1 MRTEKPNTMSQ
12 EHLVTEVRGPIG
24 VIAFNRPEVRNAL
37 TEEMWERFPHLVK
50 QVGADNRVRV
60 MVVRGAGDK
69 AFAAGADIRELDEA
83 LAHPESAIV
92 HRARV
97 EEAMRAL
104 EDCPKPVLAMVAGY
118 AMGGGCRLAIACDL
132 RVAADNAQFGIP
144 SAKLGYVIS
153 YECTRRLM
161 ALIGP
166 GRTAQML
173 LTAQPIKAPE
183 AFQIGL
189 VEFLVPLADLEST
202 TFRLAEDTAKLS
214 PTSLA
219 TAKEMVRA
227 LARDPDMSTITD
239 RTALLRRCLE
249 GPDFREGVQAF
260 KDKRPPKFGAS

>member
-1 MRTEKPNTMSQ
+1 MSGDHILMERCDQ
-12 EHLVTEVRGPIG
+12 VG
-24 VIAFNRPEVRNAL
+24 VIIFNRPEVRNAL
-37 TEEMWERFPHLVK
+37 TEGMWERFPSLVK
-50 QVGADNRVRV
+50 QVAADHRVRV
-60 MVVRGAGDK
+60 LVLRGAGDK

-104 EDCPKPVLAMVAGY
+104 EDCPKPVLAMVAGF
-118 AMGGGCRLAIACDL
+118 AMGGGCRLAVACDL
-132 RVAADNAQFGIP
+132 RIAADNAQFGIP

-173 LTAQPIKAPE
+173 LTAQPIKAQE

-189 VEFLVPLADLEST
+189 VEFLIPLADLEST
-202 TFRLAEDTAKLS
+202 TFRLAEEMAKLS

-227 LARDPDMSTITD
+227 LARDPDMSSITD

-260 KDKRPPKFGAS
+260 KDKRAPEFRGS

>member
-1 MRTEKPNTMSQ
+1 MSGDHILMERCDQ
-12 EHLVTEVRGPIG
+12 VG
-24 VIAFNRPEVRNAL
+24 VIIFNRPEVRNAL
-37 TEEMWERFPHLVK
+37 TEGMWERFPSLVK
-50 QVGADNRVRV
+50 QVAADHRVRV
-60 MVVRGAGDK
+60 LVLRGAGDK

-92 HRARV
+92 HRASV

-104 EDCPKPVLAMVAGY
+104 EDCPKPVLAIVAGF
-118 AMGGGCRLAIACDL
+118 AMGGGCRLAVACDL
-132 RVAADNAQFGIP
+132 RIAADNAQFGIP

-173 LTAQPIKAPE
+173 LTAQPIKAQE

-189 VEFLVPLADLEST
+189 VEFLIPLADLEST
-202 TFRLAEDTAKLS
+202 TFRLAEEMAKLS

-227 LARDPDMSTITD
+227 LARDPDMSSITD

-260 KDKRPPKFGAS
+260 KDKRAPEFRGS

>member
-1 MRTEKPNTMSQ
+1 MSD
-12 EHLVTEVRGPIG
+12 EHILVEWRNQIG
-24 VIAFNRPEVRNAL
+24 VITFNRPAVRNAL
-37 TEEMWERFPHLVK
+37 TEEMWDRFPHLVK
-50 QVGADNRVRV
+50 QVAADPKVRV
-60 MVVRGAGDK
+60 IVLRGAGDT

-97 EEAMRAL
+97 EAAMRSL
-104 EDCPKPVLAMVAGY
+104 EDCPKPVLAMVAGF

-132 RVAADNAQFGIP
+132 RIAADNAQFGIP

-161 ALIGP
+161 ALVGP

-173 LTAQPIKAPE
+173 LTAQPIKAQE
-183 AFQIGL
+183 AYQIGL

-202 TFRLAEDTAKLS
+202 TFGLAEDMAKLS

-219 TAKEMVRA
+219 TAKEMIRA
-227 LARDPDMSTITD
+227 LARDPDMDRITD

-249 GPDFREGVQAF
+249 GPDFREGVRAF
-260 KDKRPPKFGAS
+260 KEKRPPKFGAS

>member
-1 MRTEKPNTMSQ
+1 MSDD
-12 EHLVTEVRGPIG
+12 HLLFERRDQIG
-24 VIAFNRPEVRNAL
+24 ILTFNRPEVRNAL
-37 TEEMWERFPHLVK
+37 TEEMWERFPRLVK
-50 QVGADNRVRV
+50 QAAADPAVRV
-60 MVVRGAGDK
+60 IVLRGAGEK
-69 AFAAGADIRELDEA
+69 AFAAGADIRELEEA

-97 EEAMRAL
+97 EAAMRSI
-104 EDCPKPVLAMVAGY
+104 EDSPKPVLAMVAGY
-118 AMGGGCRLAIACDL
+118 AMGGGCRIAVACDL
-132 RVAADNAQFGIP
+132 RIAADNAQFGIP

-173 LTAQPIKAPE
+173 LTAQPIKAQE
-183 AFQIGL
+183 AYQIGL
-189 VEFLVPLADLEST
+189 VEFLVPLAELEAT
-202 TFRLAEDTAKLS
+202 AFRIAEDMAKLS

-219 TAKEMVRA
+219 TAKEMIRA
-227 LARDPDMSTITD
+227 LARDPDMSSITD

-260 KDKRPPKFGAS
+260 KDKRPPKFGFS